1 MANTSKSIQWSF
13 YHVASKVFYF
23 ANTIPVKPLGDA
35 IPTYSSRAI
44 WDASFKGFCQE
55 ASPEVIRYYRKRD
68 CPPRASTPGKLLCDL
83 FSALLFV
90 VDPCG
95 IFMVIVSISW
105 VERLVGSSVELC
117 CSARAPCP
125 LVVPEALDRPHI
137 HCYVSH
143 EGALIVVSKS
153 ICARRGS

>member
-1 MANTSKSIQWSF
+1 MANTSKSIHWSF
-13 YHVASKVFYF
+13 NHVASKVFYF

-55 ASPEVIRYYRKRD
+55 ALPEVIRYYRKRD
-68 CPPRASTPGKLLCDL
+68 CPPRASTPGKFLCDL

-95 IFMVIVSISW
+95 IFMVYCVDIM
-105 VERLVGSSVELC
+105 G
-117 CSARAPCP
+117 RAPCWLKRGIALFSSGAVP
-125 LVVPEALDRPHI
+125 L
-137 HCYVSH
+137 S
-143 EGALIVVSKS
+143 
-153 ICARRGS
+153 CARGVR